1 MLRRCTSET
10 NPADWFALAAERLRG
25 ADVLWQEE
33 GLTGLGIEG
42 LHESVERY
50 LKGYLIAKGWVLVK
64 THDLERLVRE
74 AAILDPAFARFLPLA
89 IELTEDFFAQHY
101 PGEDLTHA
109 GQNYEGLRR
118 QADDLVSVIRLGLP
132 QCFPSPPAAA
142 STDNPDTST
151 DKC

>member
-1 MLRRCTSET
+1 
-10 NPADWFALAAERLRG
+10 
-25 ADVLWQEE
+25 
-33 GLTGLGIEG
+33 
-42 LHESVERY
+42 
-50 LKGYLIAKGWVLVK
+50 LVK